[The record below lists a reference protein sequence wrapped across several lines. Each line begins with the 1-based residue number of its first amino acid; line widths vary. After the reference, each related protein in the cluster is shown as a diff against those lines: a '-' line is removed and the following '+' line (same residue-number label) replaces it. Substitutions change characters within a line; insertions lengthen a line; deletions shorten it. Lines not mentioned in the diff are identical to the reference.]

1 MSLNRAEQHISGEP
15 KNREKVSPVFQAIF
29 IVVSALIIILGFY
42 FRIAVYTNRDE
53 PIVHQ
58 PITPEKFRELGGFPE
73 AINVGLQ
80 IDHFQD
86 FNVTKN
92 QFQFSGNLWFEFEA
106 GTISLEALNDFK
118 FERATILYRSE
129 PDTKLNGSQLMV
141 RYLIKVAYNSG
152 LVFSDFPLDDHRI
165 NLVLAHPFISP
176 EEVIFET
183 KTSNFVFDGK
193 LLPFGWNAV
202 RFTVKEGF
210 SESRLSKLDAQR
222 SVVQPLVGFVMDV
235 ERYGARY
242 LLAILLPIF
251 LLYFLMFFSFSVD
264 AGPSI
269 TVTLGGMTGI
279 LAYRYVI
286 EQLSPQSGDLML
298 SDYFFFLILT
308 SAMLIF
314 LLNQLDLFVLQLSVN
329 KKKAGITIVHLYT
342 LTAAIYLLLP

>member
-1 MSLNRAEQHISGEP
+1 MSVIARQQKMASELKDRD
-15 KNREKVSPVFQAIF
+15 KVSPVFQAIF
-29 IVVSALIIILGFY
+29 IAMSALIIIIGFY
-42 FRIAVYTNRDE
+42 FRIGVYANQDE

-58 PITPEKFRELGGFPE
+58 PITPQKFRDLGGFPE
-73 AINVGLQ
+73 PINVGLQ
-80 IDHFQD
+80 IDQFQD

-106 GTISLEALNDFK
+106 GTISLEALNDFR
-118 FERATILYRSE
+118 FERGTIVSRSE
-129 PDTKLNGSQLMV
+129 PDTKLNGNLLTV
-141 RYLIKVAYNSG
+141 RYLLKVAFNSG

-165 NLVLAHPFISP
+165 NLVLTHPFISP

-183 KTSNFVFDGK
+183 KTSNFVVDGK
-193 LLPFGWNAV
+193 LFPFGWNII
-202 RFTVKEGF
+202 RRTVKEGF
-210 SESRLSKLDAQR
+210 SESHLSEQDVGKA
-222 SVVQPLVGFVMDV
+222 VIQPLVGFSMDV

-242 LLAILLPIF
+242 LLAILLPLF

-269 TVTLGGMTGI
+269 SVTLGGMTGI

-298 SDYFFFLILT
+298 SDYFFFLVLT

-329 KKKAGITIVHLYT
+329 RKKAGITFIHIYT
-342 LTAAIYLLLP
+342 LTATIYLLLP